1 MGNEG
6 GGFAASIYGAMP
18 CAGISVT
25 SHSRFL
31 IPSYSSLI
39 PAFKLQV
46 DEFRFVVRRTNQKR
60 RKFESRD
67 KWLGIRDWGL
77 AVTGDWDSPASSSRA
92 QPRDLY
98 CAAGISVYVP
108 RKNDVLVQSH
118 IRQ

>member
-1 MGNEG
+1 MKVQGSG
-6 GGFAASIYGAMP
+6 LR
-18 CAGISVT
+18 V
-25 SHSRFL
+25 
-31 IPSYSSLI
+31 
-39 PAFKLQV
+39 QV
-46 DEFRFVVRRTNQKR
+46 DGFRFVVRRTNQKR

-98 CAAGISVYVP
+98 CTAGISVYTLG
-108 RKNDVLVQSH
+108 KNDVLVLSH